1 MRNRG
6 IKSNILL
13 NSVKKH
19 VNNNPELQ
27 LTISQQ
33 QKYDSSLNFRM
44 RTPKSMKRLRVS
56 LEQYEKDN
64 FMRKLNDIFST
75 IKQQVIERNKN
86 VNSESDIQNVAV
98 MNEIQRRSIVMAKYE
113 FKDFYINDSDINV
126 VDDIITY
133 LNEENIIVTDRKKK
147 FEFKEFANPT
157 KEIIIYE

>member
-33 QKYDSSLNFRM
+33 QQYDSSLNFRM
-44 RTPKSMKRLRVS
+44 RTPKSMKKLRVS

>member
-33 QKYDSSLNFRM
+33 QHYDSSLNFRM
-44 RTPKSMKRLRVS
+44 RTPKSMKKLRVS